1 MCAVVGAFSKTK
13 VDLDLFQKV
22 MVQSM
27 IRGKHASGIAWNN
40 NGKLAYRIIDESANF
55 LAFKNID
62 TNMIIGHARYSTS
75 DLNYNQ
81 PIKTDKIAIVHN
93 GVISQEHPDSWK
105 DTYGYDFVT
114 KNDSEI
120 VLRSYENNK
129 HPLQLDGSMATII
142 LDMTEKPTILFFR
155 NEQRPLYY
163 STDKDIYIAST
174 KNILERSGF
183 EHILKTD
190 SCVEYKIDGKFNTN
204 LIRQS
209 KTDLQ

>member
-1 MCAVVGAFSKTK
+1 MCAVVGAFSTTK
-13 VDLDLFQKV
+13 VDLDLVQKV

-40 NGKLAYRIIDESANF
+40 NGKLAYRIINESANF

-93 GVISQEHPDSWK
+93 GVISQEHPDTWK

-120 VLRSYENNK
+120 VVRSYENNN

-142 LDMTEKPTILFFR
+142 LDMTNKPTILFFR

-183 EHILKTD
+183 EQIFKTD
-190 SCVEYKIDGKFNTN
+190 SCVEYKIDGKFSTN

>member
-93 GVISQEHPDSWK
+93 GVISQEHPDTWK
-105 DTYGYDFVT
+105 DTYGYDFDT

-183 EHILKTD
+183 DHILKTE
-190 SCVEYKIDGKFNTN
+190 SCIEYKIDGKFSTN
-204 LIRQS
+204 LIRKS

>member
-93 GVISQEHPDSWK
+93 GVISQEHPDTWK
-105 DTYGYDFVT
+105 DTYGYDFDT

-190 SCVEYKIDGKFNTN
+190 SCVEYKIDGKFSTN
-204 LIRQS
+204 LIRKS

>member
-40 NGKLAYRIIDESANF
+40 NGKLAYRIIDEPANF

-93 GVISQEHPDSWK
+93 GVISQEHPDTWE
-105 DTYGYDFVT
+105 DTYGYNFNT

-142 LDMTEKPTILFFR
+142 LDMTDKPTILFFR

-163 STDKDIYIAST
+163 TTDNDIYIAST
-174 KNILERSGF
+174 KNILKRSGF

-190 SCVEYKIDGKFNTN
+190 SCVEYKIDGKFSTN

>member
-1 MCAVVGAFSKTK
+1 MCAVVGAYSKDK
-13 VDLDLFQKV
+13 VNLELFQRV
-22 MVQSM
+22 MLQSM
-27 IRGKHASGIAWNN
+27 IRGKHASGIAWND
-40 NGKLAYRIIDESANF
+40 NGKLAYRVISESANF
-55 LAFKNID
+55 LEFKNIE

-75 DLNYNQ
+75 DLNFNQ
-81 PIKTDKIAIVHN
+81 PITSDKIAIVHN
-93 GVISQEHPDSWK
+93 GVISQENPDTWK
-105 DTYGYDFVT
+105 AIYSYDFKT
-114 KNDSEI
+114 RNDSEI
-120 VLRSYENNK
+120 ILRSYENKK
-129 HPLQLDGSMATII
+129 HPLQLNGSIATII
-142 LDMTEKPTILFFR
+142 LDMTNKPTILFFR

-190 SCVEYKIDGKFNTN
+190 SCVEYKIDGKFTTN

>member
-1 MCAVVGAFSKTK
+1 MCAVVGAYSKDK
-13 VDLDLFQKV
+13 VNLESFQRV
-22 MVQSM
+22 MLQSM
-27 IRGKHASGIAWNN
+27 IRGKHASGIAWND
-40 NGKLAYRIIDESANF
+40 NGKLAYRVISESANF
-55 LAFKNID
+55 LEFKNIE

-81 PIKTDKIAIVHN
+81 PITSDSIAIVHN
-93 GVISQEHPDSWK
+93 GVISQENPDTWK
-105 DTYGYDFVT
+105 AIYGYDFKT
-114 KNDSEI
+114 RNDSEI
-120 VLRSYENNK
+120 ILRSYENKK
-129 HPLQLDGSMATII
+129 HPLQLNGSIATII
-142 LDMTEKPTILFFR
+142 LDMTNKPTILFFR

-190 SCVEYKIDGKFNTN
+190 SCVEYKIDGKFTTN

>member
-1 MCAVVGAFSKTK
+1 MCAVVGAYSKDK
-13 VDLDLFQKV
+13 VNLESFQRV
-22 MVQSM
+22 MLQSM
-27 IRGKHASGIAWNN
+27 IRGKHASGIAWND
-40 NGKLAYRIIDESANF
+40 NGKLAYRVISESANF
-55 LAFKNID
+55 LEFKNIE

-75 DLNYNQ
+75 DLNFNQ
-81 PIKTDKIAIVHN
+81 PITSDKIAIVHN
-93 GVISQEHPDSWK
+93 GVISQENPDTWK
-105 DTYGYDFVT
+105 AIYGYDFKT
-114 KNDSEI
+114 RNDSEI
-120 VLRSYENNK
+120 ILRSYENKK
-129 HPLQLDGSMATII
+129 HPLQLNGSIATII
-142 LDMTEKPTILFFR
+142 LDMTNKPTILFFR

-190 SCVEYKIDGKFNTN
+190 SCVEYKIDGKFTTN

>member
-1 MCAVVGAFSKTK
+1 MCAVVGAYSKDK
-13 VDLDLFQKV
+13 VNLESFQRV
-22 MVQSM
+22 MLQSM
-27 IRGKHASGIAWNN
+27 IRGKHASGIAWND
-40 NGKLAYRIIDESANF
+40 NGKLAYRVISESANF
-55 LAFKNID
+55 LEFKNIE

-75 DLNYNQ
+75 DLNFNQ
-81 PIKTDKIAIVHN
+81 PITSDKIAIVHN
-93 GVISQEHPDSWK
+93 GVISQENPDTWK
-105 DTYGYDFVT
+105 AIYGYDFKT
-114 KNDSEI
+114 RNDSEI
-120 VLRSYENNK
+120 ILRSYENKK
-129 HPLQLDGSMATII
+129 HPLQLNGSIATII
-142 LDMTEKPTILFFR
+142 LDMTNKPTILFFR

-190 SCVEYKIDGKFNTN
+190 SCVEYKIDGKFSTN

>member
-1 MCAVVGAFSKTK
+1 MCAVVGAYSKDK
-13 VDLDLFQKV
+13 VNLELFQKV
-22 MVQSM
+22 MLQSM
-27 IRGKHASGIAWNN
+27 IRGKHASGIAWND
-40 NGKLAYRIIDESANF
+40 NGKLAYRVISDSANF
-55 LAFKNID
+55 LEFKNIE

-75 DLNYNQ
+75 DLNFNQ
-81 PIKTDKIAIVHN
+81 PITSDKIAIVHN
-93 GVISQEHPDSWK
+93 GVISQENPDTWK
-105 DTYGYDFVT
+105 AIYGYDFKT
-114 KNDSEI
+114 RNDSEI
-120 VLRSYENNK
+120 ILRSYENKK
-129 HPLQLDGSMATII
+129 HPLQLNGSIATII
-142 LDMTEKPTILFFR
+142 LDMTNKPTILFFR

-190 SCVEYKIDGKFNTN
+190 SCVEYKIDGKFSTN

>member
-13 VDLDLFQKV
+13 VDIDLFQKV
-22 MVQSM
+22 MLQSM
-27 IRGKHASGIAWNN
+27 IRRKHASGIAWNI

-81 PIKTDKIAIVHN
+81 PIKSDKIAIVHN

-105 DTYGYDFVT
+105 GKYGYDFET

-120 VLRSYENNK
+120 ILRSYENKK
-129 HPLQLDGSMATII
+129 HPLQLNGSMATII
-142 LDMTEKPTILFFR
+142 LDLIKKPTILFFR

-190 SCVEYKIDGKFNTN
+190 SCIEYKIDGKFSTN

>member
-40 NGKLAYRIIDESANF
+40 NGKLAYRIINESANF
-55 LAFKNID
+55 LSFKNID
-62 TNMIIGHARYSTS
+62 TNMIIGHAMYSTS

-93 GVISQEHPDSWK
+93 GVISQEHPDTWK
-105 DTYGYDFVT
+105 DTYGYDFFT

-142 LDMTEKPTILFFR
+142 LDMTNKPTILFFR
-155 NEQRPLYY
+155 NDQRPLYY

-190 SCVEYKIDGKFNTN
+190 SCVEYKIDGKFSTN

>member
-1 MCAVVGAFSKTK
+1 MCAVVGAYSKDK
-13 VDLDLFQKV
+13 VNLESFQKV
-22 MVQSM
+22 IVQSM
-27 IRGKHASGIAWNN
+27 IRGKHASGIAWND
-40 NGKLAYRIIDESANF
+40 NGKLAYRVINESANF
-55 LAFKNID
+55 LEFKGIE

-81 PIKTDKIAIVHN
+81 PIT
-93 GVISQEHPDSWK
+93 SR
-105 DTYGYDFVT
+105 
-114 KNDSEI
+114 NDSEI
-120 VLRSYENNK
+120 ILRSYENNK

-142 LDMTEKPTILFFR
+142 LDMTDKPTILFFR

-163 STDKDIYIAST
+163 STDNGIFVAST

-190 SCVEYKIDGKFNTN
+190 SCVEYRIDGKFSTN